1 MRRTL
6 FAVLVAVL
14 LGPNVA
20 ISPSAAEQRPGEMI
34 VAMASSKSICGG
46 NTGKV
51 CPGTAPA
58 LTPPVAASPVIPAP
72 KPPLTTVT
80 PTPPAST
87 TAPVPAPTLPS
98 VTTPVS
104 PLSPTI
110 SSVPTA
116 HPMVTATLLGQT
128 GEDVVGTFSGTPD
141 GIKDV
146 HIKLSG
152 VSGTIK
158 GVRITGLEG
167 IWETPANG
175 KNWLVAIR
183 PQSDPSV
190 VDLYFDYFK
199 VVSSYMVTL
208 TFSDGATQAFQAATN
223 NPGSIYLAA
232 PAPAP
237 TAPTNP
243 TPAPVTSS
251 PPAASPTP
259 APVIGSGKLAV
270 LTVDP
275 ANGGVGFQRAHWVT
289 SINKMVIPFGSQTEH
304 SIRALDP
311 VTNTWDYLWPK
322 DAGGLQS
329 RDNQASFYVPQR
341 DEIWLWGGSHLEV
354 YATQLPGSSGT
365 VVDGPVTA
373 DNYTWWKIDYD
384 SGPDGWSK
392 AQDLAKTGNRIQVTI
407 PTVVYLSPSIYAG
420 QAGPALWAGRFSIAQ
435 KRWVATGAEANGG
448 VDAFAGVIKNFGGFL
463 IDPGTAWSAQ
473 ANMGML
479 FGGSDG
485 GNSSNRYWIIEPN
498 SGGPEPY
505 KMAEVIGGGVRP
517 PIRAQCMNCLVAV
530 GKDFYLFGGTSGG
543 FEGALKDLWKFD
555 TTSRTW
561 TQLPDAPRGSYTPAV
576 TYDSDRNAVV
586 AWVYESLYVFDI
598 ASGRWS
604 DQTPAGLPCI
614 FNQVGAYAPTVKA
627 HLYEG
632 GNKCADGSSP
642 GAGIFAVSVNGQAI
656 ATPPSATTTNPPV
669 AASAS
674 TGHIPLGYL
683 DTISSDGSAQGWSY
697 DPDVS
702 SQSNDVQIY
711 ADGPS
716 GSGTFIAM
724 ITANASR
731 PDVNSGLSVTG
742 NHGFSFSI
750 PANLKDGK
758 SHQLYIYGIDKTGDG
773 NFLLTGSPKSFAIGG
788 SPTTS
793 TTSPTAPPAST
804 VVPQLPISGSG
815 SIGGLNIP
823 LRTWVARSFPTIQ
836 NSPGGASVGSNGS
849 KHLRFATSFTTG
861 LVYELGGDYS
871 ATVTSWLGLWSYDMV
886 RDQWQLAYPWCGN
899 PGEAML
905 GSRDELG
912 WVWDSKRSLFWALP
926 GFVYPTSNFSCNG
939 GAEPLY
945 GTIMTFDPATGK
957 YANPGAAVE
966 PINGQKPKNGIY
978 DPATDSI
985 YRAGTGNSGLV
996 WDVYHISSNTWDQ
1009 YGTPCATGS
1018 APSGPCA
1025 GGGLAYINDVDLGF
1039 EYIAADLAHRKIYAI
1054 DPIYYR
1060 LLQFDMDQHTVTIK
1074 AAIPEPDPARVAQ
1087 ARSRVWTLS
1096 DLTQVAFDS
1105 INNVLFYS
1113 YWGYADGAV
1122 TLLIYH
1128 PDTDTW
1134 ETDTMFQPDGLKVRG
1149 NSVAFNPV
1157 TNALMIFGGL
1167 CGSDTDPVCGKSHG
1181 IGGADP
1187 SLNNFFLYR
1196 YGNGK

>member
-1 MRRTL
+1 
-6 FAVLVAVL
+6 
-14 LGPNVA
+14 
-20 ISPSAAEQRPGEMI
+20 
-34 VAMASSKSICGG
+34 
-46 NTGKV
+46 
-51 CPGTAPA
+51 
-58 LTPPVAASPVIPAP
+58 
-72 KPPLTTVT
+72 
-80 PTPPAST
+80 
-87 TAPVPAPTLPS
+87 
-98 VTTPVS
+98 
-104 PLSPTI
+104 
-110 SSVPTA
+110 
-116 HPMVTATLLGQT
+116 
-128 GEDVVGTFSGTPD
+128 VVGTFGGSPNGV
-141 GIKDV
+141 KDV
-146 HIKLSG
+146 HIKLGG

-158 GVRITGLEG
+158 GVRITGLDG
-167 IWETPANG
+167 IWVTPANG
-175 KNWLVAIR
+175 QNWIVSIR

-190 VDLYFDYFK
+190 VDLYFDFFK
-199 VVSSYMVTL
+199 VISSYTITV
-208 TFSDGATQAFQAATN
+208 TFSDGASQTLQASTS
-223 NPGSIYLAA
+223 NPSSIYLAT

-237 TAPTNP
+237 TTP
-243 TPAPVTSS
+243 TPAPVTSA

-259 APVIGSGKLAV
+259 VPVIGSGRLVGLAG
-270 LTVDP
+270 DP

-341 DEIWLWGGSHLEV
+341 DEIWVWGGSHLEV

-435 KRWVATGAEANGG
+435 KRWVATGVEANGG

-632 GNKCADGSSP
+632 GNKCADGGSP
-642 GAGIFAVSVNGQAI
+642 GAGIFAVSLNGQAQTPSAANPNPVAPPPAVTVNNAQFVSQTVPTVMTAGQTYSVTVAI
-656 ATPPSATTTNPPV
+656 KNTGTSNWTDATMYRLGSQNPQDNNTWGGRISLPSGESVAPNQTKSFTFTVVAPPSAGTYNFQWRMVQESVQWFGDATSNVAIAVQNAMSQSSTSTPTTNPP
-669 AASAS
+669 S
-674 TGHIPLGYL
+674 TSTP
-683 DTISSDGSAQGWSY
+683 Q
-697 DPDVS
+697 V
-702 SQSNDVQIY
+702 
-711 ADGPS
+711 
-716 GSGTFIAM
+716 GSGQT
-724 ITANASR
+724 
-731 PDVNSGLSVTG
+731 
-742 NHGFSFSI
+742 
-750 PANLKDGK
+750 
-758 SHQLYIYGIDKTGDG
+758 
-773 NFLLTGSPKSFAIGG
+773 
-788 SPTTS
+788 
-793 TTSPTAPPAST
+793 
-804 VVPQLPISGSG
+804 
-815 SIGGLNIP
+815 SIGGLNMP
-823 LRTWVARSFPTIQ
+823 LRTWVARPFPTIP
-836 NSPGGASVGSNGS
+836 NSPGGASAGSNGS
-849 KHLRFATSFTTG
+849 KHLRFATSLTTG
-861 LVYELGGDYS
+861 VMYELGGDYS
-871 ATVTSWLGLWSYDMV
+871 AANVNSWFGLWSYNMV
-886 RDQWQLAYPWCGN
+886 TDQWQLAYPWCGN
-899 PGEAML
+899 PGEVML

-912 WVWDSKRSLFWALP
+912 WVWDSKRNKFWALP
-926 GFVYPTSNFSCNG
+926 GFVYVTTNFTCSG
-939 GAEPLY
+939 GAEQIY
-945 GTIMTFDPATGK
+945 GAIMTFDPATGK
-957 YANPGAAVE
+957 YANANAAPE

-978 DPATDSI
+978 DPVTDSI
-985 YRAGTGNSGLV
+985 YRAGTGIPGLV

-1009 YGTPCATGS
+1009 YGTPCASGS

-1025 GGGLAYINDVDLGF
+1025 GDGLAYVNDVDLGF
-1039 EYIAADLAHRKIYAI
+1039 EYIAADIAHRKIYAI

-1060 LLQFDMDQHTVTIK
+1060 LFEFDMDKHTLTIK
-1074 AAIPEPDPARVAQ
+1074 AKIPEPDPARVAQ
-1087 ARSRVWTLS
+1087 ARSRQWTLS

-1157 TNALMIFGGL
+1157 TNALMVFGGL